1 MHLKEVPTT
10 VVVASGKGGV
20 GKTCVTVELAKALDE
35 MGGTVGILDVD
46 LTTPDA
52 DRAAGLDLD
61 LTGTG
66 GAAQAPG
73 RAGNPA
79 GAAGSPIEVEGIQVV
94 TKGTQLPEYA
104 VNTNDERMQ
113 RESFMSFVRETD
125 WREGTTHVVV
135 DTPPGTGWEIQAVL
149 RDVTP
154 DYGFIVTTGSEHSV
168 RNACRTHELFGRVG
182 VAHAVIANMRTIRLG
197 SDRDR
202 ITEHLHEV
210 DSIPKDDIP
219 EIVDAVVDAVNDL
232 VGPLHDDGIDLSE
245 QFSVPVVADVPFTA
259 DRAVVR
265 EELGTAI
272 EAAGLEPSSPD

>member
-1 MHLKEVPTT
+1 MRLGEVPAT

-20 GKTCVTVELAKALDE
+20 GKTYVAVELAKTLDE

-52 DRAAGLDLD
+52 DRAAGLNLD
-61 LTGTG
+61 LAGSGGTG
-66 GAAQAPG
+66 QAPG
-73 RAGNPA
+73 RVGSPS
-79 GAAGSPIEVEGIQVV
+79 GPAGSPIEVEGIQVV

-149 RDVTP
+149 RDVAP

-182 VAHAVIANMRTIRLG
+182 VTHAVIANMRTIRLG
-197 SDRDR
+197 PDRDR
-202 ITEHLHEV
+202 IAEHLCEV
-210 DSIPKDDIP
+210 DSIPKDAVP
-219 EIVDAVVDAVNDL
+219 EVVDAVADAVNDSI
-232 VGPLHDDGIDLSE
+232 GSLHADGIILSE
-245 QFSVPVVADVPFTA
+245 RFSVPVVADVPFTD

-272 EAAGLEPSSPD
+272 EAADLEPPSCK